1 MTSTI
6 TIKELHAATGETMRR
21 AGASRTPLV
30 VTDRGTPVA
39 AIVNL
44 ASIAPARPRKRVLL
58 PEYAAMIANAK
69 IPRTSTLQED
79 LDAIRGE
86 R

>member
-6 TIKELHAATGETMRR
+6 TIKELHATTGEYVRR

-30 VTDRGTPVA
+30 ITDRGEPVA
-39 AIVNL
+39 VL
-44 ASIAPARPRKRVLL
+44 ANPALVSPVRRKRVLL
-58 PEYAAMIANAK
+58 PEYEAMIANAK
-69 IPRTSTLQED
+69 IPRASTLQED